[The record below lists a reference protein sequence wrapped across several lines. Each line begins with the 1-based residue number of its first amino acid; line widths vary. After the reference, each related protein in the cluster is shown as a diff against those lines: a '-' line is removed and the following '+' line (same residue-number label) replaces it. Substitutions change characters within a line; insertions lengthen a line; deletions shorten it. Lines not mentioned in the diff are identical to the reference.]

1 MFMLV
6 YLQFVMG
13 VMYFNKMA
21 ERGEHDE
28 MFKMLGGRD
37 WRDKH

>member
-28 MFKMLGGRD
+28 MFKMLGGHGG
-37 WRDKH
+37 RDKH